1 MYTIIKTGL
10 ALPHIGQFVVE
21 HKEYLTVPPAM
32 LMDALR
38 LLMTNNVFKFGDT
51 YWLQKVGTS
60 MGAPP
65 SPPWTTIFFGIH
77 EETVLTIFRHVI
89 QLYCCFID
97 CIWGIWLVHPD
108 PVEDCQQWTSFVEL
122 MQDYYGQYWVFRE
135 KSKKVNY
142 MDMTISIREDRII
155 KYLYEKLWTFICISI
170 PPIPPTTREC

>member
-1 MYTIIKTGL
+1 MAATLSEDAKKSYFQDSFTLKKEFDIQKFPSNAHLFICEATSMYTIIKTGL

-65 SPPWTTIFFGIH
+65 SPP
-77 EETVLTIFRHVI
+77 
-89 QLYCCFID
+89 
-97 CIWGIWLVHPD
+97 
-108 PVEDCQQWTSFVEL
+108 
-122 MQDYYGQYWVFRE
+122 
-135 KSKKVNY
+135 
-142 MDMTISIREDRII
+142 
-155 KYLYEKLWTFICISI
+155 
-170 PPIPPTTREC
+170 